1 MKRGFGGTVVLFLLW
16 CFVYFAIYVIGNIVV
31 DITTIH
37 FFFHRF
43 EWTEQCCLSVY
54 PCW

>member
-16 CFVYFAIYVIGNIVV
+16 CFVYFAIYVIGNIVG

-37 FFFHRF
+37 F
-43 EWTEQCCLSVY
+43 LSLI
-54 PCW
+54 